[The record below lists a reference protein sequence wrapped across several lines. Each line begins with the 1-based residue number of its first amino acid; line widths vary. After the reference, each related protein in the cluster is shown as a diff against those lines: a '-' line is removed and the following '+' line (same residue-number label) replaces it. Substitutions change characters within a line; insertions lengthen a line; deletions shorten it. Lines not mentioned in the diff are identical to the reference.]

1 MFVDWISD
9 LLIDTGA
16 VVEATQPSKTDTMER
31 TFLCR
36 KFESRRRRRT
46 SSRLSRRNVG
56 YVHGGLR
63 CSDKTAPPSKEWLW
77 LRLGL

>member
-16 VVEATQPSKTDTMER
+16 VVEVTQPSKTDTMER

-36 KFESRRRRRT
+36 KFESR
-46 SSRLSRRNVG
+46 
-56 YVHGGLR
+56 
-63 CSDKTAPPSKEWLW
+63 
-77 LRLGL
+77 